1 MDKLALGD
9 DLPRVKTEI
18 DAMKN
23 LSHQHI
29 CRLYHVIETSKKIFM
44 VLEYCPGGEL
54 FDYIISKDRL
64 SEEEARVFFRQIVS
78 AIAYVHSKGYAH
90 RDLKPENLLID
101 EEHNLK
107 LIDFGLCAKPKGGLD
122 YHLNTC
128 CGSPAYA
135 APELIQGKAY
145 IGSEADIW
153 SMGVLLYALLCG
165 FLPFDDDNVMAVYRR
180 IMRGKYTIPKWL
192 SPSSTLLL
200 SQMLQVDPKKRITVK
215 HLLSHPWLME
225 GY

>member
-1 MDKLALGD
+1 MAGDDYEEILKYYELHGTVGTGGFAKVKIVQHCLTGENVAIKVMDKLALQD
-9 DLPRVKTEI
+9 
-18 DAMKN
+18 

-29 CRLYHVIETSKKIFM
+29 CQLYHVIETPKKIFM
-44 VLEYCPGGEL
+44 VLEIRNGYCPGGEL
-54 FDYIISKDRL
+54 FDYIISKDHL
-64 SEEEARVFFRQIVS
+64 SEEEARIFFRQIVS
-78 AIAYVHSKGYAH
+78 AIAYVHSQGYAH

-153 SMGVLLYALLCG
+153 SMGLLLYALLCG
-165 FLPFDDDNVMAVYRR
+165 
-180 IMRGKYTIPKWL
+180 
-192 SPSSTLLL
+192 
-200 SQMLQVDPKKRITVK
+200 
-215 HLLSHPWLME
+215 
-225 GY
+225 